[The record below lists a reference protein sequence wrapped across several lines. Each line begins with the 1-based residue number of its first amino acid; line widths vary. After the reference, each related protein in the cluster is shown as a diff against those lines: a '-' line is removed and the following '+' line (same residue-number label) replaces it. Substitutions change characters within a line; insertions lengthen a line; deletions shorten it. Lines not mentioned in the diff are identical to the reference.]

1 MRAVIQNENFA
12 TFNVL
17 KDLESARNCLYA
29 KQQKQ
34 CKDHIP
40 VQIVEFNPVIDSSTE
55 IVIIDDN
62 SDVEEMLILQSNK
75 KKASVK
81 KKVKF
86 FRGRKQDQEDL
97 GLQDSRNICIPV
109 NLNKRKKTKKKMV
122 VQGLIWNCR
131 GLKKRE

>member
-1 MRAVIQNENFA
+1 MPNNKK
-12 TFNVL
+12 N
-17 KDLESARNCLYA
+17 A
-29 KQQKQ
+29 KIIFLFK
-34 CKDHIP
+34 
-40 VQIVEFNPVIDSSTE
+40 VEFNPVIDSSTE

-86 FRGRKQDQEDL
+86 SQGRKQDQKDL

-131 GLKKRE
+131 GLKKKGSLHS